1 MKKITFFLSLLC
13 LICIGATAQIT
24 SNPAQNKAYT
34 IRTFLPSQGTDRGWW
49 KANAENT
56 EIVGTTTESEAGL
69 FAFIQY
75 QSKLYIYSVSAKKF
89 VASSMAPGGVTANNN
104 RCSLVDTDLSL
115 ISEVTFHEG
124 TGSESNPAYL
134 TDQNNFYFNMGSQHN
149 LFINAWR
156 ALDDGN
162 KLAIIEAADFSADAL
177 AEATSILD
185 NYFNAL
191 VTITYNIKEN
201 GKVVG
206 TQSFEVRKG
215 ETFPTIAG
223 NAYDTYSNFPTGTVE
238 AGGTYDIDYTGNY
251 PFAISESFENAK
263 WYTLGIHSSKFI
275 LSHTEGQTSMQLSRT
290 TTDFADNDLW
300 CFVGNGVTGFTIYN
314 KAAGKDMILSSSTT
328 MSGSTGSETYPVL
341 TATPVPEGNNT
352 LWKVTPGNTI
362 DNVQGFYLGQAE
374 TGYRVNKRGD
384 NLAYW
389 STGADAGSTLFATS
403 ENVAIQ
409 ALVNSYEKAL
419 PYEGCVGT
427 LTSAQVAEL
436 KTKTSYKE
444 AAAFAETNAV
454 KIDPAKYYTF
464 ESASPI
470 FTDGQTRVL
479 TAGAENIK
487 WQVADKKNVNAIW
500 KIQNGSETGKY
511 AIQAVN
517 AGNYAGES
525 SFLNAFSYSETPSD
539 YYFTKA
545 TDAAYNAAVFHIQRW
560 NNANNQITMA
570 MDGATPSSATATEGT
585 IVSYNSTVSNC
596 ASGWVIREAKEIEVA
611 MNSVNGESWT
621 SLYLP
626 FGVQLEDGVEA
637 YYAANMGMDESE
649 TNFILQMEKVEAVP
663 ANTGVVLKGT
673 ANSYTLTID
682 NEVAE
687 LEGENMLTGTN
698 VDYTFTDQMGVDGE
712 WGSLGYMVWTLGC
725 LNDQVGFYYPKFT
738 ESTQEVD
745 GTTFDT
751 RIITLKANK
760 AYFLMNNS
768 AGDMLSN
775 AKYFTLSFGKG
786 ENTGIQN
793 TVAGQN
799 EKDNIFFDLSGRRV
813 QAPVKGIYVT
823 GNGKKIYVK

>member
-13 LICIGATAQIT
+13 LICIGATAQSFT
-24 SNPAQNKAYT
+24 PTQNKAYKLKT
-34 IRTFLPSQGTDRGWW
+34 LNRGWW
-49 KANAENT
+49 KSA
-56 EIVGTTTESEAGL
+56 GTVINGTDNESEASL
-69 FAFIQY
+69 FTFIEHD
-75 QSKLYIYSVSAKKF
+75 SKYYIYSISDKKYVNSTLQSAS
-89 VASSMAPGGVTANNN
+89 VNSSNNKAA
-104 RCSLVDTDLSL
+104 LADMDLSM
-115 ISEVTFHEG
+115 ITNVTFQA
-124 TGSESNPAYL
+124 TSNTDFPVYIA
-134 TDQNNFYFNMGSQHN
+134 DQNDFYFNMGSDKN
-149 LFINAWR
+149 LFINTWKT
-156 ALDDGN
+156 LDDGN
-162 KLAIIEAADFSADAL
+162 QLAIIEAADLSSDA
-177 AEATSILD
+177 ASEAMTILTAPRV
-185 NYFNAL
+185 N
-191 VTITYNIKEN
+191 ITYNIKYN
-201 GKVVG
+201 
-206 TQSFEVRKG
+206 G
-215 ETFPTIAG
+215 ETISTVTSKAIEGLAYPTIAD
-223 NAYDTYSNFPTGTVE
+223 NNPYNIYSGYPTGTVSGE
-238 AGGTYDIDYTGNY
+238 ATHDITFQNNY
-251 PFAISESFENAK
+251 PFEISESFENAK

-328 MSGSTGSETYPVL
+328 MSSGNGQTTYPIL

-352 LWKVTPGNTI
+352 LWKMTPGNTI

-419 PYEGCVGT
+419 SYEGCVGT
-427 LTSAQVAEL
+427 LTSAQVNEL

-444 AAAFAETNAV
+444 AAAFAEANAV

-479 TAGAENIK
+479 TAGTENIK

-585 IVSYNSTVSNC
+585 IVSYNSTVSSC
-596 ASGWVIREAKEIEVA
+596 ASGWVIREVNEIEVA
-611 MNSVNGESWT
+611 LNSVNGQSWT
-621 SLYLP
+621 SIYLP

-698 VDYTFTDQMGVDGE
+698 VDYTFTDQMGVDDE

-738 ESTQEVD
+738 EGTQEVD

-768 AGDMLSN
+768 AGGMLSN